1 MPFFRLLPVQ
11 KRIKETKAL
20 LAVHGRMARFALERE
35 AKQMAL
41 QREEGKEEM
50 DTQATM
56 AVLRIHYG
64 MSDAPTTERYRQLLL
79 EV

>member
-1 MPFFRLLPVQ
+1 
-11 KRIKETKAL
+11 
-20 LAVHGRMARFALERE
+20 MARFALERE
-35 AKQMAL
+35 AKQMTL

-50 DTQATM
+50 DTQATR
-56 AVLRIHYG
+56 AVLRIHYD